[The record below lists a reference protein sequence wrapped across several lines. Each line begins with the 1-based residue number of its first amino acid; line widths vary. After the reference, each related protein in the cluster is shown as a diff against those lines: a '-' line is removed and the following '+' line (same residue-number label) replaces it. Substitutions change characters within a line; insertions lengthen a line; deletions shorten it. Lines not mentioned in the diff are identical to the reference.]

1 MKIKSSASRLSGKV
15 KIPGS
20 KSHTIRAAAIAGFAK
35 GESLIRS
42 PLVSSDTISALNA
55 FKAMGAKINRCN
67 DEFWKISGV
76 AGRPSAP
83 AGEIDVGNSGT
94 TLRLAAG
101 LAALNDGGR
110 AVRFTGDHQICS
122 RPLQPLLDSLSDLGA
137 EAVSINS
144 DGCAPVE
151 IKGTLKGGR
160 TSIECRTSQYL
171 SSLFLCC
178 PLAEQ
183 SSEIEVPVLYEPDYV
198 GITLDWL
205 DKQGIQY
212 SCTEDFS
219 NVRIEG
225 SQSYRRF
232 DETVPAD
239 FSSASFFLCAAA
251 LCGEDVVIE
260 GLDYSDSQPDKAVAE
275 YLRKMG
281 ADIEI
286 NENGSTAVRASSL
299 TGIDIDMNRTPD
311 ALPIMAVTAALA
323 DGTTRLYNVAQAR
336 NKETDRI
343 KCMAEV
349 LSKIGADIEELPD
362 GLIIRGGN
370 KLSSGEVSGHY
381 DHRII
386 MSMAVAAIAG
396 GIELDID
403 TAEAVDVTFPTFP
416 ELMRSIGGKIVR
428 VEQN

>member
-1 MKIKSSASRLSGKV
+1 MIIKASGSRLSGSV

-42 PLVSSDTISALNA
+42 PLLSSDTLSALKA
-55 FKAMGAKINRCN
+55 FEAMGVKIERGSH
-67 DEFWKISGV
+67 DVWKISGV
-76 AGRPSAP
+76 AGSPSVP
-83 AGEIDVGNSGT
+83 NGEIDVGNSGT
-94 TLRLAAG
+94 TLRLAIG
-101 LAALNDGGR
+101 LAALTKGSR
-110 AVRFTGDHQICS
+110 PVRFTGDRQICS
-122 RPLQPLLDSLSDLGA
+122 RPVQPLLDSLSDLGA
-137 EAVSINS
+137 EAVSVNS
-144 DGCAPVE
+144 DGFPPVE

-178 PLAEQ
+178 PLAERR
-183 SSEIEVPVLYEPDYV
+183 SEIEVPLLYEPDYV

-205 DKQGIQY
+205 DKQNIKY
-212 SCTEDFS
+212 SCEEDFS

-225 SQSYRRF
+225 GQSYKNF

-260 GLDYSDSQPDKAVAE
+260 GLDYSDSQPDKAVAD
-275 YLRKMG
+275 YLRQMG

-286 NENGSTAVRASSL
+286 FEDGTTAVKASSL
-299 TGIDIDMNRTPD
+299 KGIDIDMNRTPD
-311 ALPIMAVTAALA
+311 ALPIMAVTAALSE
-323 DGTTRLYNVAQAR
+323 GTTRLYNVAQAR

-349 LSKIGADIEELPD
+349 LGKIGADIAELPD
-362 GLIIRGGN
+362 GLIIKGGS
-370 KLSSGEVSGHY
+370 KLFSGEVSGYY

-396 GIELDID
+396 GIELSISA
-403 TAEAVDVTFPTFP
+403 AEAVDVTFPTFP
-416 ELMRSIGGKIVR
+416 ELMSSIGGRLERI
-428 VEQN
+428 EDD